1 MTGYKP
7 QTLKRAKQLRR
18 DMTPQ
23 ERLLW
28 NRLRDRQLGGY
39 KFRKQQPIG
48 PYIVDFICNKKE
60 TDCGS
65 RWIAT

>member
-1 MTGYKP
+1 
-7 QTLKRAKQLRR
+7 
-18 DMTPQ
+18 MTPQ